1 MKRIYAISFIS
12 TIAVIIIAA
21 LFQFLVLDKRTQKHI
36 KVGFVYVGDTSTV
49 YTGNFVKAQN
59 AIEKQYGDRV
69 KTYAKYNVTE
79 GNEGEI
85 LQELIDT
92 GCELIFTTSY
102 GFSEKTKEY
111 AKRYRNVQFCQATG
125 SNANEKPKLSN
136 YHTFMGAVYQ
146 GRYVSGVAAG
156 MKIKEMIKDKTI
168 TKEQAKIGY
177 VGAYPYA
184 EVISGYTAF
193 LLGVRSVVP
202 QAVMTVRYT
211 NTWGSYA
218 LEKKCAM
225 ELIDEGCVIIS
236 QHSDTTGP
244 AVACEAARGT
254 KTTYHVAYNQSMED
268 VAPTTYLTG
277 CRINWEPYILE
288 AVSAV
293 LSDKKIEDVVNANIN
308 GNDAGAGFERN
319 WVSMLELNEIAVAKG
334 TQERMEDAIKQLKT
348 GKLAVFQ
355 GDYIGINPYDAKD
368 TIDLNKGYQ
377 ENKDSSAPTF
387 HYVLKDVIQ
396 IE

>member
-1 MKRIYAISFIS
+1 MLWK
-12 TIAVIIIAA
+12 
-21 LFQFLVLDKRTQKHI
+21 
-36 KVGFVYVGDTSTV
+36 
-49 YTGNFVKAQN
+49 
-59 AIEKQYGDRV
+59 
-69 KTYAKYNVTE
+69 
-79 GNEGEI
+79 
-85 LQELIDT
+85 
-92 GCELIFTTSY
+92 
-102 GFSEKTKEY
+102 
-111 AKRYRNVQFCQATG
+111 
-125 SNANEKPKLSN
+125 
-136 YHTFMGAVYQ
+136 
-146 GRYVSGVAAG
+146 
-156 MKIKEMIKDKTI
+156 
-168 TKEQAKIGY
+168 
-177 VGAYPYA
+177 
-184 EVISGYTAF
+184 
-193 LLGVRSVVP
+193 
-202 QAVMTVRYT
+202 
-211 NTWGSYA
+211 
-218 LEKKCAM
+218 
-225 ELIDEGCVIIS
+225 LIDEGCVIIS

-319 WVSMLELNEIAVAKG
+319 WVAMLELNEIAVAKG

-396 IE
+396 IK

>member
-12 TIAVIIIAA
+12 TIAVIIVAA

-79 GNEGEI
+79 GNEGEM
-85 LQELIDT
+85 
-92 GCELIFTTSY
+92 
-102 GFSEKTKEY
+102 TKEY

-156 MKIKEMIKDKTI
+156 MKIKEMINDKTI

-288 AVSAV
+288 VVSAV

-319 WVSMLELNEIAVAKG
+319 WVAMLELNEIAVAKG

>member
-12 TIAVIIIAA
+12 TIAVIIVAA

-136 YHTFMGAVYQ
+136 YHTFMEQFIRDVMYQ
-146 GRYVSGVAAG
+146 VWQ
-156 MKIKEMIKDKTI
+156 
-168 TKEQAKIGY
+168 QA
-177 VGAYPYA
+177 
-184 EVISGYTAF
+184 
-193 LLGVRSVVP
+193 
-202 QAVMTVRYT
+202 
-211 NTWGSYA
+211 
-218 LEKKCAM
+218 
-225 ELIDEGCVIIS
+225 
-236 QHSDTTGP
+236 
-244 AVACEAARGT
+244 
-254 KTTYHVAYNQSMED
+254 
-268 VAPTTYLTG
+268 
-277 CRINWEPYILE
+277 
-288 AVSAV
+288 
-293 LSDKKIEDVVNANIN
+293 
-308 GNDAGAGFERN
+308 
-319 WVSMLELNEIAVAKG
+319 
-334 TQERMEDAIKQLKT
+334 
-348 GKLAVFQ
+348 
-355 GDYIGINPYDAKD
+355 
-368 TIDLNKGYQ
+368 
-377 ENKDSSAPTF
+377 
-387 HYVLKDVIQ
+387 
-396 IE
+396 